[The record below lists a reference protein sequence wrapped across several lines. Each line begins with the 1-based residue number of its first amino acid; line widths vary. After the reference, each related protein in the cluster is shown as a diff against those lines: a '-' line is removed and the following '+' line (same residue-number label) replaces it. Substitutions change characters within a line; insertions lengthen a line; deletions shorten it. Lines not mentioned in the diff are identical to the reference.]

1 MSDLSAIRPQA
12 PESVKL
18 GNVNFLITTPTLDQ
32 WDQIGESVASM
43 ANLGNL
49 LAKIPQLFQES
60 EGDEEVSSWGRL
72 AEEGPALWEAA
83 RTVVGKEF
91 FPAVR
96 SAVLAL
102 LDTRGNEQLY
112 VDSLPNEAEKD
123 AVLDSIVKADGYRM
137 RNTALRI
144 FIRENLT
151 LAIASKVVHSAL
163 ASAELG
169 TVMGNLMP
177 PAPKQTADQ

>member
-1 MSDLSAIRPQA
+1 MSDLSALRPQEA
-12 PESVKL
+12 PSVDL
-18 GNVNFLITTPTLDQ
+18 GGVKFLITTPTLDQ
-32 WDQIGESVASM
+32 WDQIGDSVASM

-49 LAKIPQLFQES
+49 LAKIPQLFKES
-60 EGDEEVSSWGRL
+60 EGEEVSSWDRI
-72 AEEGPALWEAA
+72 AIDGPALWESA

-102 LDTRGNEQLY
+102 LDTRQNEALY
-112 VDSLPNEAEKD
+112 VASLSNADEQG
-123 AVLDSIVKADGYRM
+123 AVLDSVVKAEGYRM

-151 LAIASKVVHSAL
+151 LADASAVVHAAL

-169 TVMGNLMP
+169 TVVGNLMP